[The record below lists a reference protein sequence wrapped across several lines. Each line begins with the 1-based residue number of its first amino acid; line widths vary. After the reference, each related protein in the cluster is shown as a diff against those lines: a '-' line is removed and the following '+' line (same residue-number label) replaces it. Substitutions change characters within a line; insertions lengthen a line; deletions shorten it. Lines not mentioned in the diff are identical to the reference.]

1 MQLCIIIVA
10 CVLPFS
16 SFGQG
21 EETAISILE
30 SPLWN
35 LGLFFGTALFSLL
48 VALVRYIVSKDRA
61 YLFYAIFVTFNLFYF
76 LHYYEYYGGVKVLF
90 NFIFETLAPD
100 IRIAF
105 LLLGYVFYN
114 YFAIEFLKLNEAN
127 PTLAMTLKRCAW
139 LIVGLIIIHLAFF
152 HAGWNPTDGEFS
164 KYKKLHDVTII
175 SAAIIEIYAI
185 IKVYQAKSTLSKILV
200 LGVTLF
206 FFGSFFGF
214 ILTVSTD
221 FVSPLLQKYPLL
233 PTQIGFLCE
242 VLFFSIGLAYRTFL
256 FEKEKDLANEKYIQ
270 KLQENLQ
277 LELERKDAL
286 KYKEINDLKSRLY
299 TNITHEFRTPL
310 TVIMGM
316 TEQLEENPKVDLS
329 NRLQSIQRNSG
340 QLLELVNQLLELSRL
355 EEGSIQP
362 KLQQGQIIQYLKYL
376 TESYQSFAWSKQRSL
391 SFYSEVEDDFLM
403 DYDPKRLQ
411 RILINLLSNAIKFTP
426 ELGQIKVS
434 VKKDLNNN
442 SLIIKVD
449 DTGQGIPEEALA
461 HIFERFYQVDS
472 SMTRN
477 IPGTGIGLALVK
489 EMTELLN
496 GKISCKSIVGKGT
509 TFELSFPITRNA
521 SLDLSEFEIFYPS
534 LMVPKNDKSK
544 EETISSENGKPI
556 LLIVEDNADVAEYL
570 QVCLSPH
577 YQFLF
582 AKNGKIGLEEALEKI
597 PDIIIS
603 DVMMPEMDG
612 FELCER
618 LKNDPRTNHIPII
631 LLTAKSTTK
640 SKLEGLSKGADAYL
654 EKPFDKE
661 ELLIRLQQ
669 LILLRKNILEKNNL
683 ELEKQPEDEF
693 LQKIHQ
699 IVLENI
705 EDSDFD
711 VSRLVAK
718 MEMSRTQIHRK
729 IKALT
734 DQSTTQFVRII
745 RMQEAKKMLVSTSLN
760 VSEVA
765 YKVGY
770 KNPTNFSTH
779 FKAHFGYPP
788 SQSSK

>member
-1 MQLCIIIVA
+1 MI
-10 CVLPFS
+10 
-16 SFGQG
+16 
-21 EETAISILE
+21 
-30 SPLWN
+30 
-35 LGLFFGTALFSLL
+35 
-48 VALVRYIVSKDRA
+48 
-61 YLFYAIFVTFNLFYF
+61 FNLLYF

-100 IRIAF
+100 IRIVF

-114 YFAIEFLKLNEAN
+114 YFAIEFLKLNEVN
-127 PTLAMTLKRCAW
+127 PALAKTLKRCAW
-139 LIVGLIIIHLAFF
+139 LIIGVIVIHLIFF
-152 HAGWNPTDGEFS
+152 HAGWNPIDGEFS
-164 KYKKLHDVTII
+164 KYKKLHDFTII
-175 SAAIIEIYAI
+175 SAAVIEIYAI
-185 IKVYQAKSTLSKILV
+185 FKVYQAKSTLSKILV
-200 LGVTLF
+200 LGATLF

-221 FVSPLLQKYPLL
+221 FVSPLLQEYPLL

-256 FEKEKDLANEKYIQ
+256 FEKEKDFANEKYIQ

-316 TEQLEENPKVDLS
+316 TEQLEENPKINLK
-329 NRLQSIQRNSG
+329 NRLQTIQRNSG
-340 QLLELVNQLLELSRL
+340 QLLDLVNQLLELNRL

-362 KLQQGQIIQYLKYL
+362 KLQQGRIIQYLKYL

-391 SFYSEVEDDFLM
+391 SFHSEVEGDFLM

-434 VKKDLNNN
+434 IKKDLDRN
-442 SLIIKVD
+442 SLIIRVA
-449 DTGQGIPEEALA
+449 DTGQGIPAEALP
-461 HIFERFYQVDS
+461 HVFERFYQVDNS
-472 SMTRN
+472 STKS
-477 IPGTGIGLALVK
+477 IQGTGVGLALVK

-496 GKISCKSIVGKGT
+496 GNILCKSIVGKGT
-509 TFELSFPITRNA
+509 TFELSFPITNSA
-521 SLDLSEFEIFYPS
+521 ILDLSKIEILNPS
-534 LMVPKNDKSK
+534 LTAVKDKNH
-544 EETISSENGKPI
+544 EEEMINFEDGKPI
-556 LLIVEDNADVAEYL
+556 LLIVEDNDDVAEYL
-570 QVCLSPH
+570 KSCLSPH

-582 AKNGKIGLEEALEKI
+582 AKNGRIGLEEAFERI

-612 FELCER
+612 FELCEK
-618 LKNDPRTNHIPII
+618 LKNDSRTNHIPII

-640 SKLEGLSKGADAYL
+640 DKLEGLSKGADAYL

-683 ELEKQPEDEF
+683 EIEEKPEDQF

-699 IVLENI
+699 IVLGNI

-711 VSRLVAK
+711 VSRLVAE

-734 DQSTTQFVRII
+734 DLSTTQFVRII
-745 RMQEAKKMLVSTSLN
+745 RMQEAKKILASTSFN

-779 FKAHFGYPP
+779 FKAHFGISP
-788 SQSSK
+788 SQRDK

>member
-1 MQLCIIIVA
+1 MLK
-10 CVLPFS
+10 
-16 SFGQG
+16 
-21 EETAISILE
+21 

-48 VALVRYIVSKDRA
+48 VALIRYIVSKDRA
-61 YLFYAIFVTFNLFYF
+61 YLFYSIFVIFNLLYF

-100 IRIAF
+100 IRIVF

-114 YFAIEFLKLNEAN
+114 YFAIEFLQLNEVN
-127 PTLAMTLKRCAW
+127 SKLAMTLKRCAW
-139 LIVGLIIIHLAFF
+139 LIIGVIIIHLIFF
-152 HAGWNPTDGEFS
+152 HAGWNPVDGGFS
-164 KYKKLHDVTII
+164 KYKKLHDFTII
-175 SAAIIEIYAI
+175 SAAAIEIYAI
-185 IKVYQAKSTLSKILV
+185 FKVYQAKSTLSKILV
-200 LGVTLF
+200 LGATLF

-221 FVSPLLQKYPLL
+221 FVSPLLQEYPLL

-286 KYKEINDLKSRLY
+286 KYREINNLKSRLY

-316 TEQLEENPKVDLS
+316 TEELKENPKINLE
-329 NRLQSIQRNSG
+329 NRLQTIQRNSG
-340 QLLELVNQLLELSRL
+340 QLLDLVNQLLELNRL
-355 EEGSIQP
+355 EEGAIKP
-362 KLQQGQIIQYLKYL
+362 KFLQGQVIQYLKYL
-376 TESYQSFAWSKQRSL
+376 TESYQSFAWSKQKSL
-391 SFYSEVEDDFLM
+391 SFHSEVEDGFLM
-403 DYDPKRLQ
+403 DYDGEKLQ

-426 ELGQIKVS
+426 ELGQVKVA
-434 VKKDLNNN
+434 VKKNFDHN
-442 SLIIKVD
+442 SLIIIVK
-449 DTGQGIPEEALA
+449 DTGEGIPEEALS
-461 HIFERFYQVDS
+461 HVFERFYQVDNS
-472 SMTRN
+472 STRS
-477 IPGTGIGLALVK
+477 IQGTGIGLALVK
-489 EMTELLN
+489 EMTELLDGN
-496 GKISCKSIVGKGT
+496 VLCKSIVGKGT
-509 TFELSFPITRNA
+509 TFELSFPINNNA
-521 SLDLSEFEIFYPS
+521 TLESSRFEILNPS
-534 LMVPKNDKSK
+534 LTTIKN
-544 EETISSENGKPI
+544 ENGEEEPINLEGEKPI
-556 LLIVEDNADVAEYL
+556 LLIVEDNDDVAEYL
-570 QVCLSPH
+570 KSCLTPH

-582 AKNGKIGLEEALEKI
+582 AKNGKIGLDEALEKI

-612 FELCER
+612 FELCQK

-631 LLTAKSTTK
+631 LLTAKSTNK
-640 SKLEGLSKGADAYL
+640 DKLEGLSKGADAYL

-669 LILLRKNILEKNNL
+669 LILLRKNIMEKNNL
-683 ELEKQPEDEF
+683 EVEEQPEDKF

-699 IVLENI
+699 IVLGNI

-711 VSRLVAK
+711 VSRLVAE

-734 DQSTTQFVRII
+734 DQSTTHFVRVI
-745 RMQEAKKMLVSTSLN
+745 RMQEAKKMLVSTSFN

-779 FKAHFGYPP
+779 FKAHFGFPP
-788 SQSSK
+788 SQRDK

>member
-1 MQLCIIIVA
+1 M
-10 CVLPFS
+10 
-16 SFGQG
+16 
-21 EETAISILE
+21 AISVLE

-35 LGLFFGTALFSLL
+35 LGLFFGTAFFSLL
-48 VALVRYIVSKDRA
+48 VALIRYFISKDRA
-61 YLFYAIFVTFNLFYF
+61 YLYYSLFVIFNLLYF

-90 NFIFETLAPD
+90 NYIFETLTLD
-100 IRIAF
+100 IRITF

-114 YFAIEFLKLNEAN
+114 YFAIEFLKLDEVN
-127 PTLAMTLKRCAW
+127 PPLAMTVRRCAW
-139 LIVGLIIIHLAFF
+139 AIIGVIVIHLIFF
-152 HAGWNPTDGEFS
+152 HAGWNPMDGDFS
-164 KYKKLHDVTII
+164 KYKKLHNFTIL
-175 SAAIIEIYAI
+175 SAAIIGIYAI
-185 IKVYQAKSTLSKILV
+185 FKVYQAKSTLSKILV
-200 LGVTLF
+200 LGATLF

-214 ILTVSTD
+214 ILTVSTN
-221 FVSPLLQKYPLL
+221 FVSPLLQEYPLL

-256 FEKEKDLANEKYIQ
+256 FEKEKDIANEKYIQ

-316 TEQLEENPKVDLS
+316 AEQLEENPKINLE
-329 NRLQSIQRNSG
+329 NRLQTIQRNSG
-340 QLLELVNQLLELSRL
+340 ELLELVNQLLELNRL

-362 KLQQGQIIQYLKYL
+362 KLLQGQIIQYLKYL
-376 TESYQSFAWSKQRSL
+376 TQSYQSFAWSKQRNL
-391 SFYSEVEDDFLM
+391 SFHSEVEDDFLM
-403 DYDPKRLQ
+403 DYDGEKMQ

-426 ELGQIKVS
+426 ELGQIKVV
-434 VKKDLNNN
+434 VKKDLDHN
-442 SLIIKVD
+442 SLVIRVE
-449 DTGQGIPEEALA
+449 DTGQGIPEEALS
-461 HIFERFYQVDS
+461 HIFERFYQVDNS
-472 SMTRN
+472 STRSVQ
-477 IPGTGIGLALVK
+477 GTGIGLALVK
-489 EMTELLN
+489 EMTELLDGN
-496 GKISCKSIVGKGT
+496 IKCKSIVEKGT
-509 TFELSFPITRNA
+509 TFELSFPITNHAPFESSKFELSNTSLTA
-521 SLDLSEFEIFYPS
+521 SKNEQSE
-534 LMVPKNDKSK
+534 
-544 EETISSENGKPI
+544 EESINLEDEKPI
-556 LLIVEDNADVAEYL
+556 LLIVEDNDDVAEYL
-570 QVCLSPH
+570 KSCLSPH
-577 YQFLF
+577 YQFIL

-612 FELCER
+612 FELCEK
-618 LKNDPRTNHIPII
+618 LKNDHRTNHIPII

-640 SKLEGLSKGADAYL
+640 DKLEGLSKGADAYL
-654 EKPFDKE
+654 EKPFNKE

-683 ELEKQPEDEF
+683 EIKAKPTDKF

-705 EDSDFD
+705 EDTDFD
-711 VSRLVAK
+711 VSRLVAE

-734 DQSTTQFVRII
+734 DQPTTHFVRII
-745 RMQEAKKMLVSTSLN
+745 RMQEAKKLFDSTSFN

-770 KNPTNFSTH
+770 KNVTNFSTY
-779 FKAHFGYPP
+779 FKAHFGVPP
-788 SQSSK
+788 SQIDK